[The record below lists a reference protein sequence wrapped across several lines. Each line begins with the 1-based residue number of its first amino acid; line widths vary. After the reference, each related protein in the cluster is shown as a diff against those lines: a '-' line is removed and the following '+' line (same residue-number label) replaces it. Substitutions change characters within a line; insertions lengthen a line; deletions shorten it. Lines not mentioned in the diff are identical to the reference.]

1 MKPTA
6 EITRISRYTSEEIG
20 MFTNSA
26 TIEHSEGDIMAPEDE
41 SQTTHLRAV
50 RLLDPWIAGDR
61 RRLDYEMRQWSE
73 GGFELDGDDGRAGLL
88 FCLVQQ
94 MMDEPDLF
102 APRSE
107 KLHLGVWVDLLMHL
121 AHPELS
127 GTKA

>member
-1 MKPTA
+1 
-6 EITRISRYTSEEIG
+6 
-20 MFTNSA
+20 MFTSSA
-26 TIEHSEGDIMAPEDE
+26 TIELSEGDNMAAEDE
-41 SQTTHLRAV
+41 SQATHLRAI

-61 RRLDYEMRQWSE
+61 RRLDYEMRQWNE
-73 GGFELDGDDGRAGLL
+73 GTFELDGDDGRAELL

-94 MMDEPDLF
+94 MIDEPDLF

-127 GTKA
+127 TGEA